1 MTRILRFIK
10 TTAIGGLLVIIPVS
24 IILFVLVQLFW
35 GLYSVV
41 SSMLTSTF
49 AQRLDI
55 QANDA
60 ILIFAVA
67 ALALIGLCF
76 ITGLLVRT
84 RLGIALGNW
93 FSHNIAPRIPMYRAL
108 SNLTK
113 RFIGV
118 EGHEFAPVEVDLF
131 GSSSRTLGFLVET
144 LPDGRCAVFVP
155 TAPIA
160 TVGNVYLLRMDSVTH
175 IDASVTDAASVITQW
190 GVDSAELYRSEKHKR
205 DDDDLNAG

>member
-1 MTRILRFIK
+1 VTRFLRFIK

-35 GLYSVV
+35 GLFDIA
-41 SSMLTSTF
+41 SSILSSTF
-49 AQRLDI
+49 AKRLDI
-55 QANDA
+55 RANEA
-60 ILIFAVA
+60 MLIFALTAV
-67 ALALIGLCF
+67 ALIGLCF

-84 RLGIALGNW
+84 RLGITLGNW
-93 FSHNIAPRIPMYRAL
+93 FMRKVAPRIPMYRAL

-131 GSSSRTLGFLVET
+131 GSSARTLGFLVET
-144 LPDGRCAVFVP
+144 LPDGRCAVFIP

-160 TVGNVYLLRMDSVTH
+160 TVGNVYLLQMDSVTFV
-175 IDASVTDAASVITQW
+175 DASVADAAGVITQW
-190 GVDSAELYRSEKHKR
+190 GVDSAELYGSTKSKE
-205 DDDDLNAG
+205 DDDDSESS

>member
-1 MTRILRFIK
+1 MTRFLGFVK

-24 IILFVLVQLFW
+24 IILFVLAQLFW
-35 GLYSVV
+35 GLYDIA
-41 SSMLTSTF
+41 SSMLSSPL
-49 AQRLDI
+49 ARRLDV
-55 QANDA
+55 QAADA

-67 ALALIGLCF
+67 AIALIGLCF
-76 ITGLLVRT
+76 LTGLLVRT

-93 FSHNIAPRIPMYRAL
+93 FARAVAPRIPMYRAL

-131 GSSSRTLGFLVET
+131 GSSARTLGFLVET

-160 TVGNVYLLRMDSVTH
+160 TIGNVYLLQMDSVTFV
-175 IDASVTDAASVITQW
+175 DASVADAAGVITQW
-190 GVDSAELYRSEKHKR
+190 GVDSAGLYRTTGDQG
-205 DDDDLNAG
+205 DDDGLDDE

>member
-1 MTRILRFIK
+1 MTRILRFVK

-35 GLYSVV
+35 GLYDVA
-41 SSMLTSTF
+41 SSLMSSTF
-49 AQRLDI
+49 AKRLDI

-60 ILIFAVA
+60 ILIFALA
-67 ALALIGLCF
+67 AAALIGLCF
-76 ITGLLVRT
+76 VTGLLVRT
-84 RLGIALGNW
+84 RLGKTLGNW
-93 FSHNIAPRIPMYRAL
+93 FARKVAPRIPMYRAL

-131 GSSSRTLGFLVET
+131 GSPARTLGFLVET
-144 LPDGRCAVFVP
+144 LPDGRCAVFIP

-160 TVGNVYLLRMDSVTH
+160 TVGNVYLLQMDSVTF
-175 IDASVTDAASVITQW
+175 IDASVADAAGVITQW
-190 GVDSAELYRSEKHKR
+190 GVDSAELYRSAKR
-205 DDDDLNAG
+205 KDDDDSVPG

>member
-1 MTRILRFIK
+1 MTRFLGFVK

-35 GLYSVV
+35 GLYDVA
-41 SSMLTSTF
+41 SSMLGSPL
-49 AQRLDI
+49 AKRLDI

-60 ILIFAVA
+60 VLIFAVA
-67 ALALIGLCF
+67 AIALIGLCF
-76 ITGLLVRT
+76 LTGLLVRT

-93 FSHNIAPRIPMYRAL
+93 FARAVAPRIPMYRAL

-131 GSSSRTLGFLVET
+131 GSSARTLGFLVET

-160 TVGNVYLLRMDSVTH
+160 TVGNVYLLQMDSVTFV
-175 IDASVTDAASVITQW
+175 DASVTDAAAVITQW
-190 GVDSAELYRSEKHKR
+190 GVDSAELYRATASQGS
-205 DDDDLNAG
+205 DDGLDAG